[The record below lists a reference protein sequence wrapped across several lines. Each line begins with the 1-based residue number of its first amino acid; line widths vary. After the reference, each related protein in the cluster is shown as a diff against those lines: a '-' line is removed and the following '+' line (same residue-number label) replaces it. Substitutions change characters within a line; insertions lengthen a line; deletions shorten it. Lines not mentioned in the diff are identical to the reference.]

1 MTSGVLQPHI
11 NDLPE
16 PALRGILLTSVQ
28 AENLLRYLSACARVC
43 CEWRR
48 VVVESRAYARGLGRG
63 SRRSRILKD
72 VAKAVDTGL
81 HLPRR
86 QVGDTGAATLA
97 AALQA
102 MPRIRFEHLNLD
114 RNKLGPPALVSLAPA
129 LKLPWGK
136 RGLRRLI
143 VSDNRELGD
152 AGVATLA
159 AALPRSLEQLSLRE
173 TGCGDD
179 GFAALAAALPSL
191 QRLRALDCN
200 GNIAGVRGW
209 SALAS
214 ALPSLPLEELG
225 GRDTPT
231 EKACV
236 STWPPSLRRHSA
248 ACVLGQ
254 SQTPRSSGAKVVMAL
269 VEAVSQMRK
278 LTVRLHVPNLFRYD
292 HSFGYHQHGGAANPF
307 AQPYWGYVVVE
318 LNTASTPT
326 IS

>member
-1 MTSGVLQPHI
+1 MASGVLQPHI

-81 HLPRR
+81 HLPRK
-86 QVGDTGAATLA
+86 QIGDTSVATLA

-102 MPRIRFEHLNLD
+102 MPRIRFEYFNLD
-114 RNKLGPPALVSLAPA
+114 RNKLGAPAAASLAPT
-129 LKLPWGK
+129 LRLPWGK

-143 VSDNRELGD
+143 LSDNRELGD

-173 TGCGDD
+173 IGCGDD
-179 GFAALAAALPSL
+179 GFAALAAAIPNL

-200 GNIAGVRGW
+200 SNVAGVRGW

-214 ALPSLPLEELG
+214 AAFPAG
-225 GRDTPT
+225 
-231 EKACV
+231 A
-236 STWPPSLRRHSA
+236 RRA
-248 ACVLGQ
+248 W
-254 SQTPRSSGAKVVMAL
+254 RSG
-269 VEAVSQMRK
+269 
-278 LTVRLHVPNLFRYD
+278 
-292 HSFGYHQHGGAANPF
+292 
-307 AQPYWGYVVVE
+307 
-318 LNTASTPT
+318 
-326 IS
+326 